1 MQKLVWQNSLGNEI
15 DLTKPPYGVTNWEGF
30 SNTSLNIQSQQ
41 VPFQDG
47 GVFIDALME
56 QRELNITLAMQDEN
70 NLENRYRMRR
80 ELIHILN
87 PKLGEGY
94 LIYTNDFTSK
104 RIKCVP
110 QIPLFENHNSNDSGT
125 PKASLTWIACEP
137 YWEDLEEIKVDFSIG
152 QFPTIRN
159 DGDVPTDV
167 EIEITG
173 TVAQPQITNETTGKK
188 IKLTDVVDMP
198 TIINTNSGKKSVKAR
213 YIDFKLKEIGAEIK
227 AIAYADDKNII
238 CAVSSYGNIIYSK
251 DGGERWN
258 ISACNTYDNRFY
270 QSGFRCILY
279 AEERFIASGENG
291 FTAEST
297 NGINWEVNSRAP
309 HATINAITYSYGQVS
324 HTITYCAV
332 GDNGR
337 VWTFTDSHQNSWS
350 EKTSG
355 VSVNLRDVYVSGVH
369 GESIKAVGENGT
381 LIKSTDSGATFTTI
395 STGVTENLNKLISS
409 GYQIIG
415 DNGIFLYDQGYG
427 ANPIRVLP
435 TGVTDNLYDV
445 ITNYIGDNGEFS
457 IVLGSNGAI
466 YKTNLQSYDFT
477 FERYEVEGIAN
488 EDIYCGCYI
497 PNYNI
502 MIFCTSSGIFNSYDS
517 FHFNKKVNMF
527 EKDLNALHFKKAGDY
542 YFLFGLSGK
551 LLKSADLEQWEQVD
565 TGVTDD
571 FNDITYGNGVYVL
584 VGSNYLILTSEDLIT
599 WTVRQRNVGGYNKV
613 SSIAFS
619 PKINKFCALGNIS
632 SDYFYLVSENGIEW
646 TSTPQPTAPYL
657 YKITYYDDLD
667 VFIAGGSH
675 EVKKSEDLVTW
686 ENVEASGFGGEG
698 TYLQNLVY
706 IKDTKS
712 VVALYYDGRVSYG
725 YVGIIKENSFMF
737 VESFA
742 GNPSD
747 IAYSKD
753 LGLYVIVCADGT
765 IDETTDCI
773 GSYALINVTNSR
785 LIGITHSD
793 TTKKFTIFGYEGL
806 VLESSEEKFIDLIS
820 ELSNDSDMDFDL
832 RVGDNNLILSRGSQN
847 AQYSELSLIHYN
859 VTLKYRQKYI
869 GV

>member
-1 MQKLVWQNSLGNEI
+1 MQKLVFINGSGNEI
-15 DLTKPPYGVTNWEGF
+15 DLTSGNFGITNWEGL
-30 SNTSLNIQSQQ
+30 SNVPLNIQTQQ

-47 GVFIDALME
+47 GVLLDALMD
-56 QRELNITLAMQDEN
+56 QREIAVTVAIYDGN
-70 NLENRYRMRR
+70 NLELRYQKKR
-80 ELIHILN
+80 ELISALN
-87 PKLGEGY
+87 PKLGEGT
-94 LIYTNDFTSK
+94 LIYTNDYLS
-104 RIKCVP
+104 RQIKAVP
-110 QIPLFENHNSNDSGT
+110 QIPLFENKNSNDAGT
-125 PKASLTWIACEP
+125 LKASVVFSCPNP
-137 YWEDLEEIKVDFSIG
+137 YWEDLEDTVVNFSIG
-152 QFPTIRN
+152 EFSTIRN
-159 DGDVPTDV
+159 EGDVPTDV

-213 YIDFKLKEIGAEIK
+213 YVDFKLKEIGAEIK
-227 AIAYADDKNII
+227 DIAYAEDKNII
-238 CAVSSYGNIIYSK
+238 CAVSSFGNIIYSK
-251 DGGERWN
+251 DGGEHWN
-258 ISACNTYDNRFY
+258 ITACNTYDNRFY

-297 NGINWEVNSRAP
+297 DGINWEVNSRAP
-309 HATINAITYSYGQVS
+309 HATINAIAYSYGQVS

-350 EKTSG
+350 GKTSG
-355 VSVNLRDVYVSGVH
+355 VSANLRDVYVSGVH
-369 GESIKAVGENGT
+369 GEDIVAVGENGT

-395 STGVTENLNKLISS
+395 STGVTENLNKLIL
-409 GYQIIG
+409 GGNYIIG
-415 DNGIFLYDQGYG
+415 DNGIALYNQNYDT
-427 ANPIRVLP
+427 NPIVVLP

-445 ITNYIGDNGEFS
+445 ITNYIDDNGEFY

-466 YKTNLQSYDFT
+466 YKTNFERSSFI
-477 FERYEVEGIAN
+477 FERYEVEGIIS

-497 PNYNI
+497 PNYNT
-502 MIFCTSSGIFNSYDS
+502 MIFCTSSGIFNSYDA
-517 FHFNKKVNMF
+517 FHFNKKVDMF
-527 EKDLNALHFKKAGDY
+527 EKDLNALHFKEAGDY

-571 FNDITYGNGVYVL
+571 FNDIAYGNGIYVL
-584 VGSNYLILTSEDLIT
+584 VGSNYLILTSEDLVT
-599 WTVRQRNVGGYNKV
+599 WTVRQREVGGYNQV
-613 SSIAFS
+613 NSVAFS
-619 PKINKFCALGNIS
+619 PKINKFCALGVF
-632 SDYFYLVSENGIEW
+632 SDYFYLISENGIEW

-657 YKITYYDDLD
+657 YMITYYDDLD
-667 VFIAGGSH
+667 VFIAGGNH
-675 EVKKSEDLVTW
+675 HIKKSEDLVTW
-686 ENVEASGFGGEG
+686 EDVEASGFGGEG
-698 TYLQNLVY
+698 TYLQKLAY

-712 VVALYYDGRVSYG
+712 VVALYYDSRVSYG

-737 VESFA
+737 VEAFA

-773 GSYALINVTNSR
+773 GSYALMNVTNSS
-785 LIGITHSD
+785 LIGITYSD
-793 TTKKFTIFGYEGL
+793 VTKKFTIFGYEGL

-820 ELSNDSDMDFDL
+820 KLSNDSDMDFDL
-832 RVGDNNLILSRGSQN
+832 QVGDNNLVLSRGSQN
-847 AQYSELSLIHYN
+847 VQYSELSLIHYN
-859 VTLKYRQKYI
+859 VSLKYRQKYI